1 MRDRWVLMWFGNKI
15 LLVNKY
21 FYRNDSNLMSTN
33 EKSKNLFSKT
43 NIFFLMRTVAILKV
57 HRKQMQVKNEIDKT
71 SKLITLFEFNGQ
83 GWYAYNREPFQNQI
97 QNKGEARCF
106 KAVWCKID
114 AFCKMHILNILIT
127 FIFIQVFLILV
138 WNVINKLNMQNTLN

>member
-1 MRDRWVLMWFGNKI
+1 
-15 LLVNKY
+15 
-21 FYRNDSNLMSTN
+21 
-33 EKSKNLFSKT
+33 
-43 NIFFLMRTVAILKV
+43 MRTVAILKV

-106 KAVWCKID
+106 KAV
-114 AFCKMHILNILIT
+114 
-127 FIFIQVFLILV
+127 
-138 WNVINKLNMQNTLN
+138 